1 MKTIEFDDRQ
11 EFIEYL
17 SKFFSKQDNV
27 MFWSG
32 NEATLDEQ
40 QLYSKLIDE
49 PEGYYN
55 VAHYFE
61 RICGKL
67 QDERKVSFDNTLYIL
82 NN

>member
-11 EFIEYL
+11 EFAEYL

-27 MFWSG
+27 MFWFG
-32 NEATLDEQ
+32 NDATLDEQ
-40 QLYSKLIDE
+40 LFYPNLIDE

-55 VAHYFE
+55 VAHDFE
-61 RICGKL
+61 RICGNL
-67 QDERKVSFDNTLYIL
+67 QNERKVSYDNTLYIL